1 MGSSLHLFLFMHLL
15 FLSLSRFHLIIIMA
29 SSLSAEQPLCHAHES
44 SALLQFKQT
53 FSIDK
58 SASSDP
64 SSNPKVASWKLQ
76 GESGDCC
83 SWDGVE
89 CDEDTGHVI
98 GLDLSSSFLHGS
110 INSSSSL
117 FSLVHLQRLNLA
129 YNDFDY
135 SHIPTEISHLSELIS
150 LNLSSSVFSSQ
161 IPLEI
166 SKLSK
171 LVSIDL
177 SYNEDSSFSGLL
189 KLEKLG
195 LRSPLQ
201 NLTNL
206 KVLLLNYVSISS
218 EVLDT
223 LANLTSLTTLVLEN
237 CGLRGEFPISIF
249 YLPNLQVLD
258 VSSNRYLTGRL
269 PEFHP
274 SSPLQQLMLSE
285 ISFSGK
291 LPDSIGNLNFLNH
304 LDFSGCYFSGSL
316 PASLG
321 NLTQL
326 NYVSLSS
333 NKFNVGTLQLLGKL
347 TELTDLDLSDL
358 NLYGSI
364 PSVLS
369 NLTQLTYLGLS
380 SNHLS
385 GEIPSHITNLTH
397 LIWLDLSIN
406 RLQSP
411 TPRSFSEL
419 KNLEILDLSFNNLGG
434 LELEIFLMLKNLTDL
449 YLSGNKLT
457 VLTKKTSNNSLKKL
471 KVLELN
477 SCNLREFPNFL
488 RFQDKLEVLSLAE
501 NKIHGEIPAWMLNI
515 SVETLSLIRLRNNFL
530 TGFEQHP
537 DILPWYN
544 LLDLDLS
551 YNMLQGPLPIPPL
564 SIRFYSVSYNGLTG
578 ELPPLIC
585 RLSSLYVLDLS
596 NNNLTG
602 TIPPCLS
609 NFSDSLT
616 VLNLQGN
623 NFQGPIPHSYNR
635 GNKLKMIDL
644 SDNKL
649 QGKVPGS
656 LANCTELEFLD
667 LSNNLIGDD
676 LSYNM
681 LQGPLPIPPLSTRFY
696 SVSYNGLTGEL
707 PPLICRLSSLYVL
720 DLSNNNLTGTIPPC
734 LSNFSD
740 SLTVLNLQGNN
751 FQGPIPH
758 SYNRG
763 NKLKMIDLSDNKLQG
778 KVPGSLANCTELEF
792 LDLSNNLIAD
802 AFPLWLGDLTK
813 LQVLILRSNKFYGAI
828 ENPKIKLELPNLHI
842 IDLSHNGFT
851 GNLPSKYF
859 QNWNAMKFFDVD
871 KMNYMNTI
879 IEGRGINASWFYF
892 YLYTM
897 NITNKG
903 VNTEY
908 QEIQNIFATID
919 LSSNK
924 FEGVIPE
931 FIGNLKGLKQL
942 NLSNNNLNGG
952 IPSCLGNLTNL
963 ESLDLSQNKL
973 SGEIPQQLALLFF
986 LEFLNVSNNHLT
998 GPIPHGQQF
1007 NTFENNS
1014 YEGNSGLCGDPLS
1027 RKCGKLEAPPPLN
1040 SEQDNDSAFPSKVD
1054 WIFICTGYVSGI
1066 VVGMVIGHTITTRY
1080 HEWFIGN
1087 FGRKQRKLR
1096 REKRRGHGN

>member
-1 MGSSLHLFLFMHLL
+1 
-15 FLSLSRFHLIIIMA
+15 MA

-129 YNDFDY
+129 NNDFDY

-150 LNLSSSVFSSQ
+150 LNLSSSVFSGQ

-177 SYNEDSSFSGLL
+177 SYNEESSFGLL

-258 VSSNRYLTGRL
+258 VSSNRYLTGHL

-285 ISFSGK
+285 TSFSGK

-304 LDFSGCYFSGSL
+304 LDFFGCYFSGSL

-347 TELTDLDLSDL
+347 TELTQLGLSDL

-369 NLTQLTYLGLS
+369 NLTQLTYLFLS

-406 RLQSP
+406 QLRSP

-449 YLSGNKLT
+449 CLSGNKLT

-471 KVLELN
+471 KMLELN

-488 RFQDKLEVLSLAE
+488 RFQDKLEVLSLSE

-515 SVETLSLIRLRNNFL
+515 SVNIYLRNNSL

-537 DILPWYN
+537 DILPWDN
-544 LLDLDLS
+544 LLELDLS
-551 YNMLQGPLPIPPL
+551 YNKLQGPLPIPPL
-564 SIRFYSVSYNGLTG
+564 STRFYIVSHSGLTGELPPLICRLSSLHFLDLSNNNLTGTILPCLSNFSDSLKVACFSGKLPDSIGNLNFLNQLDFSGCYFSGSLPASLGNLTQLNYVSLSFNKFNVGTLQLLGFEQHPDILPWDNLLELDLSYNKLQGPLPIPPLSTRFYSVSHNGLTG

-602 TIPPCLS
+602 TIPPCLT

-667 LSNNLIGDD
+667 LSNNLID
-676 LSYNM
+676 
-681 LQGPLPIPPLSTRFY
+681 
-696 SVSYNGLTGEL
+696 
-707 PPLICRLSSLYVL
+707 
-720 DLSNNNLTGTIPPC
+720 
-734 LSNFSD
+734 
-740 SLTVLNLQGNN
+740 
-751 FQGPIPH
+751 
-758 SYNRG
+758 
-763 NKLKMIDLSDNKLQG
+763 
-778 KVPGSLANCTELEF
+778 
-792 LDLSNNLIAD
+792 D

-813 LQVLILRSNKFYGAI
+813 LQV
-828 ENPKIKLELPNLHI
+828 
-842 IDLSHNGFT
+842 
-851 GNLPSKYF
+851 PSKYF

-879 IEGRGINASWFYF
+879 IEGRGINASYFYF
-892 YLYTM
+892 YWYTM

-908 QEIQNIFATID
+908 QEIQNIFAVID

-942 NLSNNNLNGG
+942 NLSNNNRNGG

-973 SGEIPQQLALLFF
+973 SGEIPQQLALLTF

-1054 WIFICTGYVSGI
+1054 WNFICTGYVSGI

-1080 HEWFIGN
+1080 HEWFIEN

>member
-1 MGSSLHLFLFMHLL
+1 MSKFLWRFKKRRLI
-15 FLSLSRFHLIIIMA
+15 FLA
-29 SSLSAEQPLCHAHES
+29 
-44 SALLQFKQT
+44 T
-53 FSIDK
+53 FSKRCKAIATAV
-58 SASSDP
+58 SATKIL
-64 SSNPKVASWKLQ
+64 NVAVLFYGVFQDFTGVFKTPLKLK
-76 GESGDCC
+76 
-83 SWDGVE
+83 
-89 CDEDTGHVI
+89 
-98 GLDLSSSFLHGS
+98 
-110 INSSSSL
+110 
-117 FSLVHLQRLNLA
+117 
-129 YNDFDY
+129 
-135 SHIPTEISHLSELIS
+135 IP
-150 LNLSSSVFSSQ
+150 V
-161 IPLEI
+161 
-166 SKLSK
+166 
-171 LVSIDL
+171 VIDL
-177 SYNEDSSFSGLL
+177 SYNEDSLFSGLL

-206 KVLLLNYVSISS
+206 KVLLLNDVSISS

-258 VSSNRYLTGRL
+258 VSFNGYLTGHL

-274 SSPLQQLMLSE
+274 SSPLQQLMLSYT
-285 ISFSGK
+285 SFSGK
-291 LPDSIGNLNFLNH
+291 LPDSIGNLNFLNQ

-326 NYVSLSS
+326 NYVSLSF

-347 TELTDLDLSDL
+347 TELTHLDLSGL
-358 NLYGSI
+358 NLYSSI

-369 NLTQLTYLGLS
+369 NLTQLTHLYLS

-385 GEIPSHITNLTH
+385 REITSHITNLTH
-397 LIWLDLSIN
+397 LISLDLSTN
-406 RLQSP
+406 QLRSP
-411 TPRSFSEL
+411 IPRSFFEL
-419 KNLEILDLSFNNLGG
+419 KNLEILDLSFNNLGS
-434 LELEIFLMLKNLTDL
+434 LELEIFLMLKNLTSLD
-449 YLSGNKLT
+449 LSGNNLT
-457 VLTKKTSNNSLKKL
+457 ILTKKTSNNTLNKL
-471 KVLELN
+471 KELALE

-488 RFQDKLEVLSLAE
+488 RFQDKLEFLSFDE
-501 NKIHGEIPAWMLNI
+501 NKIHGEIPAWMLNV
-515 SVETLSLIRLRNNFL
+515 SVKIFLRNNSL

-537 DILPWYN
+537 DILPWDN
-544 LLDLDLS
+544 LLELDLS
-551 YNMLQGPLPIPPL
+551 YNKLQGPLPIPPL
-564 SIRFYSVSYNGLTG
+564 STRFYSVSHNGLTG

-602 TIPPCLS
+602 TIPPCLT

-667 LSNNLIGDD
+667 LSNNLID
-676 LSYNM
+676 
-681 LQGPLPIPPLSTRFY
+681 
-696 SVSYNGLTGEL
+696 
-707 PPLICRLSSLYVL
+707 
-720 DLSNNNLTGTIPPC
+720 
-734 LSNFSD
+734 
-740 SLTVLNLQGNN
+740 
-751 FQGPIPH
+751 
-758 SYNRG
+758 
-763 NKLKMIDLSDNKLQG
+763 
-778 KVPGSLANCTELEF
+778 
-792 LDLSNNLIAD
+792 D

-879 IEGRGINASWFYF
+879 IEGRGINASYF
-892 YLYTM
+892 YLYWYTM

-908 QEIQNIFATID
+908 QGIQNIFTTID

-1040 SEQDNDSAFPSKVD
+1040 SEQDNDSAFPNKVD

-1080 HEWFIGN
+1080 HEWFIEN

>member
-1 MGSSLHLFLFMHLL
+1 
-15 FLSLSRFHLIIIMA
+15 MA

-64 SSNPKVASWKLQ
+64 SFNPKVASWKLQ

-98 GLDLSSSFLHGS
+98 GLDLSSSFLRGS

-129 YNDFDY
+129 DNDFDY

-150 LNLSSSVFSSQ
+150 LNLSSSVFSGQ

-177 SYNEDSSFSGLL
+177 SYNDDSSFSGLL

-206 KVLLLNYVSISS
+206 KVLLLNDVSISS

-237 CGLRGEFPISIF
+237 CGLR
-249 YLPNLQVLD
+249 
-258 VSSNRYLTGRL
+258 
-269 PEFHP
+269 
-274 SSPLQQLMLSE
+274 
-285 ISFSGK
+285 
-291 LPDSIGNLNFLNH
+291 
-304 LDFSGCYFSGSL
+304 
-316 PASLG
+316 
-321 NLTQL
+321 
-326 NYVSLSS
+326 
-333 NKFNVGTLQLLGKL
+333 
-347 TELTDLDLSDL
+347 
-358 NLYGSI
+358 
-364 PSVLS
+364 
-369 NLTQLTYLGLS
+369 
-380 SNHLS
+380 
-385 GEIPSHITNLTH
+385 
-397 LIWLDLSIN
+397 
-406 RLQSP
+406 
-411 TPRSFSEL
+411 
-419 KNLEILDLSFNNLGG
+419 
-434 LELEIFLMLKNLTDL
+434 
-449 YLSGNKLT
+449 
-457 VLTKKTSNNSLKKL
+457 
-471 KVLELN
+471 
-477 SCNLREFPNFL
+477 
-488 RFQDKLEVLSLAE
+488 
-501 NKIHGEIPAWMLNI
+501 
-515 SVETLSLIRLRNNFL
+515 
-530 TGFEQHP
+530 
-537 DILPWYN
+537 
-544 LLDLDLS
+544 
-551 YNMLQGPLPIPPL
+551 
-564 SIRFYSVSYNGLTG
+564 
-578 ELPPLIC
+578 
-585 RLSSLYVLDLS
+585 
-596 NNNLTG
+596 
-602 TIPPCLS
+602 
-609 NFSDSLT
+609 
-616 VLNLQGN
+616 VLNLKGN

-656 LANCTELEFLD
+656 LANCTELEFLN
-667 LSNNLIGDD
+667 LSNNLID
-676 LSYNM
+676 
-681 LQGPLPIPPLSTRFY
+681 
-696 SVSYNGLTGEL
+696 
-707 PPLICRLSSLYVL
+707 
-720 DLSNNNLTGTIPPC
+720 
-734 LSNFSD
+734 
-740 SLTVLNLQGNN
+740 
-751 FQGPIPH
+751 
-758 SYNRG
+758 
-763 NKLKMIDLSDNKLQG
+763 
-778 KVPGSLANCTELEF
+778 
-792 LDLSNNLIAD
+792 D

-879 IEGRGINASWFYF
+879 IEGRGINASWIYF

-908 QEIQNIFATID
+908 QKIQNIFATID

-973 SGEIPQQLALLFF
+973 SGEIPQQLALLTF
-986 LEFLNVSNNHLT
+986 LELLNVSNNHLT

-1080 HEWFIGN
+1080 HEWFIEN